1 MIRSSSSVLRRTV
14 PAVGALVAAAVLTAC
29 GGTAH
34 PGAAAVVGQN
44 RISVSAVQARMAEY
58 RSEAAAVGAAAGQQ
72 EPNDLAQSTLSQMV
86 MSRVVDYAVTW
97 YGLSVSDTEVAQLRA
112 NQKQAWGGEPVMEQA
127 LLVKRGVAAGQ
138 IDDFYREQLGLGK
151 LAAMSGKQLGTA
163 DGNKVVHALLASA
176 SAELKVTVNPRYG
189 SWDAQQSIVSTSLD
203 PWLPQTGTAA

>member
-1 MIRSSSSVLRRTV
+1 
-14 PAVGALVAAAVLTAC
+14 
-29 GGTAH
+29 
-34 PGAAAVVGQN
+34 
-44 RISVSAVQARMAEY
+44 
-58 RSEAAAVGAAAGQQ
+58 
-72 EPNDLAQSTLSQMV
+72 MV

-203 PWLPQTGTAA
+203 PWLPDRHRRLGECPADLAGRAPLGVRPESSAGPRTVAR